1 MEGFYPDKK
10 KKFSTGE
17 NSGSLHF
24 FNQLGT
30 TALSSL
36 GEARGLR
43 ENMGRLLYASL
54 ASGTWSK
61 YKSGWKTFDGYESWL
76 GKRLQWPLEK
86 EVLRGF
92 AVYCITVKKLKPAS
106 VKTYL
111 SSLACLHN
119 LKGFTDYELKD
130 CLVNA
135 ILKGAGNLIMS
146 SPTPQPNTRRVMSLP
161 LLKHLGHR
169 LRQSGWSKITQQ
181 TVWTAA
187 VLAFFGSTRMGE
199 ILVQAE
205 NWFDPSATLT
215 WKCVKFRPD
224 SNSFLIHIRLPKSG
238 TPEGEFI
245 DLFPFPAS
253 GCCPVA
259 ALRKQFTRQQ
269 ECGRGK
275 PEDPVFIYPS
285 GKFLTPAGFNST
297 LRTLLADICDF
308 QRDSISGHS
317 FRAAV
322 PSALSRFPDLMSSDD
337 VKGWGRW
344 SSECYQRYTRLKI
357 EQKQQIFQKII
368 NVFQ

>member
-1 MEGFYPDKK
+1 
-10 KKFSTGE
+10 
-17 NSGSLHF
+17 
-24 FNQLGT
+24 
-30 TALSSL
+30 
-36 GEARGLR
+36 
-43 ENMGRLLYASL
+43 MGRFLYASL

-61 YKSGWKTFDGYESWL
+61 YKSGWKTFEGYESWL
-76 GKRLQWPLEK
+76 GKKLQWPLEK

-111 SSLACLHN
+111 SSLTCLHN

-130 CLVNA
+130 CLVNS
-135 ILKGAGNLIMS
+135 ILKGAENLIMS
-146 SPTPQPNTRRVMSLP
+146 SPTPSPNTRRVMSLP

-169 LRQSGWSKITQQ
+169 LHQSGWSKITQQ
-181 TVWTAA
+181 TVWSAA

-245 DLFPFPAS
+245 DLFPFTSS

-259 ALRKQFTRQQ
+259 ALRKQFSRQQ
-269 ECGRGK
+269 ECGRGR

-297 LRTLLADICDF
+297 LRTLMADICDF
-308 QRDSISGHS
+308 QRDTISGHS

-322 PSALSRFPDLMSSDD
+322 PSALSRFPDLMTSDD

-357 EQKQQIFQKII
+357 EQKQQIFKKIV
-368 NVFQ
+368 NVLQ

>member
-1 MEGFYPDKK
+1 MSKTILKNLGNRLAGLNPDRK

-17 NSGSLHF
+17 NSDSIRF

-54 ASGTWSK
+54 ASGTWYK
-61 YKSGWKTFDGYESWL
+61 YKSGWNTFDKYESWL
-76 GKRLQWPLEK
+76 GKKLQWPLEK
-86 EVLRGF
+86 DVLRGF
-92 AVYCITVKKLKPAS
+92 AVYCITIKKLKPTS

-111 SSLACLHN
+111 SSLACLHK

-130 CLVNA
+130 CLVDA

-146 SPTPQPNTRRVMSLP
+146 SPTPPTNTRRVMSLP

-169 LRQSGWSKITQQ
+169 QRQSGWSKTSRQ

-215 WKCVKFRPD
+215 WKCVKYRPD

-245 DLFPFPAS
+245 DLFPFTAS

-269 ECGRGK
+269 ECGRGR

-317 FRAAV
+317 FRLLS
-322 PSALSRFPDLMSSDD
+322 PALYLDSPTS
-337 VKGWGRW
+337 
-344 SSECYQRYTRLKI
+344 CRLTT
-357 EQKQQIFQKII
+357 
-368 NVFQ
+368 